1 MKNIRLL
8 TSLIFLLQDQSI
20 TMVIT
25 LSAIHNKD
33 DLPITVLVGTTLAVM
48 ITVIVII
55 LTKLLAGI

>member
-33 DLPITVLVGTTLAVM
+33 DLPITALVGTTLAVM